1 MTQEPNTE
9 LVRLISIS
17 GLHEDD
23 AREVIRIF
31 PVLTDDKKVQILDT
45 WDSITEKIKHHR
57 AELEREKEILLIR
70 ALEDIESDLEE
81 YGRTLVHSGA
91 KHDIDALKFQI

>member
-23 AREVIRIF
+23 AREVFRIF

-45 WDSITEKIKHHR
+45 WDSIIEKIKFHR
-57 AELEREKEILLIR
+57 AEMEREKEILLVHM
-70 ALEDIESDLEE
+70 LQDIEHDLEE
-81 YGRTLVHSGA
+81 YNFQQIQQSTKHEMDFFKNTL
-91 KHDIDALKFQI
+91 